1 MFEIECFCAGEPLSP
16 GQSGC
21 IPMVGRDK
29 YIVLFDYIDSDG
41 NYNGVTKGAVMNLA
55 WITAKTNHIDP
66 TKRWTIFPEIFALE
80 APAPESEVETIDGID
95 MPTGEE
101 IKQKASFQ
109 HVKEAANPALKASYD
124 SFKCRDLGM
133 LTITYKGQLA
143 GMNDGEGNLIGVHLQ
158 EGSLT
163 AQYMQPTKGSVQKM
177 MVTFYVDEL
186 ENDAD
191 RDFIAAEQIAYPAK
205 KWFAAQ
211 PLQVMPLEVSNSGQ
225 DTIVLTLDM
234 LYGGVDRKKKITGIV
249 SADFSYDDGTTDATV
264 FNVTQDASVVVTSAE
279 TGGSGSGSGEY
290 TLTLAAPT
298 DPNDV
303 IRVDLFKSGYLMR
316 SLLVTM
322 VAS

>member
-41 NYNGVTKGAVMNLA
+41 NYNGVTKGTVMNLA
-55 WITAKTNHIDP
+55 WITAKLNHVDP

-124 SFKCRDLGM
+124 SYKCRDLGM

-143 GMNDGEGNLIGVHLQ
+143 GMNDGQGNLIGVHLQ

-191 RDFIAAEQIAYPAK
+191 RDFIAAEQITYPAK
-205 KWFAAQ
+205 KWFDLQ
-211 PLQVMPLEVSNSGQ
+211 PLQLMPLEVTNSGQ
-225 DTIVLTLDM
+225 DTIVMTVDM
-234 LYGGVDRKKKITGIV
+234 LYGGVDRKKKYTGLV
-249 SADFSYDDGTTDATV
+249 SNDFSYDKGVTDATV
-264 FNVTQDASVVVTSAE
+264 YNVTQGSSESVTVAE
-279 TGGSGSGSGEY
+279 TGGTGSGSGEY
-290 TLTLAAPT
+290 TLTLGSAT

-303 IRVDLFKSGYLMR
+303 VRVDIFKSGVLMR